1 MILITLIFS
10 SIALALFV
18 IAMIY
23 AIHTSMKAQK
33 FRRSI
38 TRVINHVSREESKYW
53 EQFEPTDT
61 IVFSGYISKDG
72 YATEFY
78 KEKPV
83 EEIDNDGNLR
93 YYEAAYGDEEVE
105 LPEAIAKELKCIVDG
120 EVRNACIKIIVGKT
134 VKYIKPNTYKS

>member
-1 MILITLIFS
+1 MILITLILS

-18 IAMIY
+18 SAMIY

-33 FRRSI
+33 FRNSI
-38 TRVINHVSREESKYW
+38 TRVINHVSREETKYW
-53 EQFEPTDT
+53 DQFEPTET
-61 IVFSGYISKDG
+61 VVFSGYISKDG

-83 EEIDNDGNLR
+83 EVTDNEGNLR

-105 LPEAIAKELKCIVDG
+105 LPEAIAKELRCIATG